1 MYQKFKNFTVPDI
14 CDLYE
19 NDIFI
24 GSNFLKSYGGLEK
37 FYGEITIAECE
48 HSNSVV
54 KEIVQEDGTN
64 KVLVI
69 NHTGKDL
76 CSMVG
81 DQIAQTAYE
90 NNWNGIFVNGYI
102 RDIEIIKDI
111 NIGVCAKNTYP
122 KKTNKS
128 IGIGKK
134 DIPFKFGNVEINPGS
149 WIYVD
154 FNGWIVSKKE
164 LKL

>member
-1 MYQKFKNFTVPDI
+1 
-14 CDLYE
+14 
-19 NDIFI
+19 
-24 GSNFLKSYGGLEK
+24 
-37 FYGEITIAECE
+37 
-48 HSNSVV
+48 
-54 KEIVQEDGTN
+54 
-64 KVLVI
+64 
-69 NHTGKDL
+69 
-76 CSMVG
+76 MVG

-111 NIGVCAKNTYP
+111 NIGVCAKNAYP
-122 KKTNKS
+122 QKTNKS

-134 DIPFKFGNVEINPGS
+134 DIPFKFGNVEINPRS

-154 FNGWIVSKKE
+154 FNGWVVSKKE

>member
-1 MYQKFKNFTVPDI
+1 MNQNFKNFTVPDI

-19 NDIFI
+19 NDISI
-24 GSNFLKSYGGLEK
+24 GSNFLKSFGGLEK
-37 FYGEITIAECE
+37 FCGEIATVECE
-48 HSNSVV
+48 HSNKLV
-54 KEIVQEDGTN
+54 KEIVQEKGAN

-69 NHTGKDL
+69 KHTGESL

-90 NNWNGIFVNGYI
+90 NNWNGILVDGYI

-111 NIGVCAKNTYP
+111 NIGVCAKNSYP

-128 IGIGKK
+128 LGTGKR
-134 DIPFKFGNVEINPGS
+134 DISFRLGGAQINPGS

-154 FNGWIVSKKE
+154 SNGWVISKNE